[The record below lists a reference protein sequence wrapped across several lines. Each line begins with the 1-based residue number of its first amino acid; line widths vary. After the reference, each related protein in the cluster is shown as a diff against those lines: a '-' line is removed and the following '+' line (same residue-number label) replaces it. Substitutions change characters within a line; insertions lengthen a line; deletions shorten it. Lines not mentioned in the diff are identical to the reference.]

1 MAELTQKKYLDQAGL
16 SAFWTKVKGYI
27 DGTATNVGNLALEY
41 TDDKKIALKRDGA
54 IISSFDA
61 SDFIKD
67 SFVQSGEIVEKEGK
81 QFLRLT
87 LNTVERPGA
96 AVETQTVDIDVDKM
110 FSQNASDIKMAD
122 GSKTVEEALS
132 AVITES
138 AKNKT
143 DITALDAAYKAAD
156 TALEGK
162 VTTLNGNVADLQ
174 AADATLDEKIEGVKT
189 AYQKADAD
197 LGGRIDDLDAAYK
210 AADAELDGKIS
221 ALDTAYK
228 AADTA
233 LAGRVKALEDS
244 KDAYVAA
251 DTALED
257 KVTRAY
263 QAADT
268 ALETKVTEAYTAAD
282 TALKSEIEEAY
293 TAADTTL
300 DGKISALDTAYK
312 AADTAVYEA
321 ITAIP
326 TEYINS
332 LFA

>member
-67 SFVQSGEIVEKEGK
+67 SFVQSGEIVEKEVEGVKK
-81 QFLRLT
+81 QTLRLT

-96 AVETQTVDIDVDKM
+96 AVETQTVDIDVDKL
-110 FSQNASDIKMAD
+110 FSQSASDIKMEG
-122 GSKTVEEALS
+122 GSKTVQEALS
-132 AVITES
+132 AVIAES

-143 DITALDAAYKAAD
+143 DITALDTAYKAAD

-162 VTTLNGNVADLQ
+162 ITTLNGNVADLQ

-210 AADAELDGKIS
+210 AADTELDGKIS

-228 AADTA
+228 AADTT
-233 LAGRVKALEDS
+233 LDEKIEGVKI
-244 KDAYVAA
+244 AYQEA

-257 KVTRAY
+257 KVT
-263 QAADT
+263 
-268 ALETKVTEAYTAAD
+268 KAYT
-282 TALKSEIEEAY
+282 
-293 TAADTTL
+293 
-300 DGKISALDTAYK
+300 

-326 TEYINS
+326 TEYING